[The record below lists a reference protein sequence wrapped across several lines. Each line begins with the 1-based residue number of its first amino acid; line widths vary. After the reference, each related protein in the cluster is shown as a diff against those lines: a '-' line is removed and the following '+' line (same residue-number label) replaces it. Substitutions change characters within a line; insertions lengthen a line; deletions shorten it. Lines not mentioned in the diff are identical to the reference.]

1 MGLDMYAFVR
11 KGGKE
16 SEINKLSVDFQT
28 EDTDE
33 EFFYWRKHPNLHGW
47 MKSLYIR
54 KGGSNEEFNCNSVRL
69 TLEDLEQLELSV
81 LGKGLP
87 ETSGFFFGGSS
98 GGQDEV
104 NNDLDFVRQARE
116 LLNQGY
122 MVYYTSWW

>member
-16 SEINKLSVDFQT
+16 SETNKLSVDFQA
-28 EDTDE
+28 EDADE

-47 MKSLYIR
+47 MESLYLG

-69 TLEDLEQLELSV
+69 TLEDLDKLELDIRDRR
-81 LGKGLP
+81 LP
-87 ETSGFFFGGSS
+87 ETSGFFFGESS
-98 GGQDEV
+98 GDQDQV
-104 NNDLDFVRQARE
+104 NNDLDFVRQAKG